1 MHTQAQAK
9 AQAQVHQ
16 SMGECK
22 TSITLKSIQRI
33 YSINESSIN
42 FWVETNIIVCAI
54 MMMINERKRGTR
66 TGINLGGNKD
76 GNIFQRYT
84 SSC

>member
-1 MHTQAQAK
+1 
-9 AQAQVHQ
+9 
-16 SMGECK
+16 MGECK

>member
-1 MHTQAQAK
+1 
-9 AQAQVHQ
+9 
-16 SMGECK
+16 MGECK

-66 TGINLGGNKD
+66 TGIKLGGIKMGIYLKD
-76 GNIFQRYT
+76 IRAHVDVGLNIKHT
-84 SSC
+84 LK